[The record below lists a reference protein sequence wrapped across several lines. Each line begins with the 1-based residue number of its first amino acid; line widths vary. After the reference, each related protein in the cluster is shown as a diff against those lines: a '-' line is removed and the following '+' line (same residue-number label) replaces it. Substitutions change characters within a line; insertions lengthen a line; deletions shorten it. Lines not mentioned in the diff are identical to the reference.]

1 MTIEHWSDEILL
13 AELPPEPGLSED
25 LTLVVDE
32 VQANARH
39 VVLNLANVVTI
50 NSSNLA
56 QMLRVRKVVIE
67 ADRKL
72 RLAGV
77 SEQIDNVLS
86 VTGLDRVFDVS
97 QDAPSALASLQLDED
112 VT

>member
-1 MTIEHWSDEILL
+1 MTIERWSDEILL

-25 LTLVVDE
+25 LVQVADE
-32 VQANARH
+32 VQALARH

-77 SEQIDNVLS
+77 SEQVDNVLS
-86 VTGLDRVFDVS
+86 VTGLDRVFDVAE
-97 QDAPSALASLQLDED
+97 DTASALASLQLDENI
-112 VT
+112 T